1 MKKLWHNKK
10 FQVWPCKWKNWKP
23 VIVQYKMMMLNIKK
37 WRIKYI
43 QKIIK
48 HDGKKMLSNDIYK
61 ENRNTT
67 NTYEKS
73 RETSKKYI

>member
-1 MKKLWHNKK
+1 
-10 FQVWPCKWKNWKP
+10 
-23 VIVQYKMMMLNIKK
+23 MMLNIKK